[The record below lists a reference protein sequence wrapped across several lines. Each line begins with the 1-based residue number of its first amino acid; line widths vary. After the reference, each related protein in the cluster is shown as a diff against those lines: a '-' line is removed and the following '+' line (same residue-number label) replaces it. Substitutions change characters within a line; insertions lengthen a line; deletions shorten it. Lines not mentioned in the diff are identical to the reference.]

1 MNDIS
6 VRILDDSEV
15 DQAVAALRSLK
26 GISRDAGSMREFLRD
41 PSNLLIVAFRDEMPI
56 GFLLAYRLERCDRA
70 EPMLLI
76 YEIGVAP
83 QFQNQGVGT
92 SLVEQA
98 KRLCEQ
104 GRFMK
109 MWVVTSASNEAA
121 MNLYRSTGGRRSAD
135 DDVVFAYT
143 L

>member
-1 MNDIS
+1 MT
-6 VRILDDSEV
+6 VRVMTESEA
-15 DQAVAALRSLK
+15 DQAVGALRSLK
-26 GISRDAGSMREFLRD
+26 GASRDAGSMREFLRD
-41 PSNLLIVAFRDEMPI
+41 PSNLLIVAFCYEMPI
-56 GFLLAYRLERCDRA
+56 GFLLAYRLERCDRS

-98 KRLCEQ
+98 KQLCEQ

-121 MNLYRSTGGRRSAD
+121 MNLYRSTGGRRAAD

>member
-1 MNDIS
+1 
-6 VRILDDSEV
+6 
-15 DQAVAALRSLK
+15 
-26 GISRDAGSMREFLRD
+26 MREFLGN
-41 PSNLLIVAFRDEMPI
+41 PSNLLIVAFRAEMPI

-70 EPMLLI
+70 APMLLI

-83 QFQNQGVGT
+83 QFQNRGVGT

-98 KRLCEQ
+98 KRLCER

-121 MNLYRSTGGRRSAD
+121 MNLYRSTGGHRSAE
-135 DDVVFAYT
+135 DDVVFAYAPS
-143 L
+143 